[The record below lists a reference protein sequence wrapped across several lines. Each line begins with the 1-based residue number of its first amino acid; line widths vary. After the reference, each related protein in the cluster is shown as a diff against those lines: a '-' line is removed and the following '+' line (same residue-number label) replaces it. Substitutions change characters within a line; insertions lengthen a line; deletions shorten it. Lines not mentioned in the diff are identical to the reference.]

1 MPNYIFSTPY
11 VEEGIVSPERLFIFR
26 KRRVGKSVIK
36 QGGVYSVTRFPVDPG
51 AESYQEFYQGGK
63 KHIVDETTKAALIA
77 ANIGITEAN
86 FTAE

>member
-11 VEEGIVSPERLFIFR
+11 VEEGIVSQERLFTFR

-36 QGGVYSVTRFPVDPG
+36 TGGVYSVTRFPVDPSG
-51 AESYQEFYQGGK
+51 QTYQEFYQGGK
-63 KHIVDETTKAALIA
+63 KHIVDEATKTALIA
-77 ANIGITEAN
+77 AGIGITESN